1 MILEILTEPNPV
13 LRQKSRPVEP
23 ADFKDP
29 KFEQSILNLIETMKS
44 RDGVG
49 MAAPQ
54 AGMPL
59 RFCVITKE
67 YSEDKIKDI
76 VLINPVWTK
85 KSILRSSDEEGCL
98 SVPNV
103 FGRVLRYK
111 KIRVKAVDENGKSV
125 NFEAKNFLARIIQ
138 HEVDHLDGILFIDKA
153 KNLYRVDKKL

>member
-13 LRQKSRPVEP
+13 LRQKNRPVEP
-23 ADFKDP
+23 ADFSDP
-29 KFEQSILNLIETMKS
+29 KFKQSILNLIETMKS

-54 AGMPL
+54 AGMAL
-59 RFCVITKE
+59 RFCVIAKE
-67 YSEDKIKDI
+67 YTEDKIKDV

-85 KSILRSSDEEGCL
+85 KSILRASDEEGCL